1 MVEAG
6 GPRSM
11 QGMALRSPC
20 LCRQL
25 PRGSCIILA
34 EGASRQGASMHAR
47 CALTDLLD
55 LNVVLDL
62 VDALSVWRVG
72 RRVSSCQYHM
82 HHAGRGSFPAGAGMH
97 VR

>member
-1 MVEAG
+1 MAKAG
-6 GPRSM
+6 GSRR
-11 QGMALRSPC
+11 QGVALRSLC

-25 PRGSCIILA
+25 RRGSCIILA
-34 EGASRQGASMHAR
+34 KGASRQGAGMHAR

-55 LNVVLDL
+55 LNVVLGL

-72 RRVSSCQYHM
+72 GRVSSCQNLM